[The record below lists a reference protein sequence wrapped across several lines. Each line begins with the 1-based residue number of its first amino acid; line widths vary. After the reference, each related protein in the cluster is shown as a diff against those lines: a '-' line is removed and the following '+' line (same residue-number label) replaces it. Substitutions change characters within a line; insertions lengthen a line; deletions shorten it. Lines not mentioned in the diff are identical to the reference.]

1 MTAKELTIAI
11 DELFKENTK
20 GYVTFEKLIR
30 LFDKAPNATQI
41 KKISELSKK
50 YKTALISAAEATKL
64 KEKESKKASAT
75 KKKLSDEEV
84 EKELDLSTETDLL
97 EWSRSDSPVRIYLRA
112 KWVKFHY

>member
-41 KKISELSKK
+41 KKISELRKK
-50 YKTALISAAEATKL
+50 YKKPAQP
-64 KEKESKKASAT
+64 KKN
-75 KKKLSDEEV
+75 
-84 EKELDLSTETDLL
+84 
-97 EWSRSDSPVRIYLRA
+97 
-112 KWVKFHY
+112 